1 MHRSLCVALLA
12 VVAGTAGHAFAQGAA
27 APAPAAAAD
36 PLADK
41 VLSLGEQAPP
51 IRNATWIKGEPVT
64 EWVKGQIYILDFWAT
79 WCGPCVQAIPH
90 MNEVQ
95 EKYKDKGVNV
105 IGVAIWPR
113 KGQRETKAYVEA
125 GRPAPLNYRVAEDD
139 KLGTSARSFMDS
151 TNSGGIPRVI
161 IVDREGRFAWIG
173 HPMDGMDDALEQIV
187 AGTYDIKKVADGQ
200 KAAAEKINKGQEL
213 MSEFSKAQM
222 AAEWAKAVEIADQM
236 IAHDPD
242 LFTNAAIYKYV
253 IVLTKLKDTTRAA
266 EVGRM
271 LVDGPLAKNPQA
283 LGLLSRVIVD
293 EESIPNESRDYPLAL
308 AAATR
313 SNEIAEGKDANAQAA
328 LAAVALNNK
337 EYDKAVGHAERALA
351 LVKDQPQ
358 VAEVFQAR
366 LDEYRSARNKAT
378 GGASNSAPKGE

>member
-1 MHRSLCVALLA
+1 MHRSICVAMLA
-12 VVAGTAGHAFAQGAA
+12 FVAGHAAPASGQGDAA
-27 APAPAAAAD
+27 APAAPAVAAD

-51 IRNATWIKGEPVT
+51 IRNATWLKGEPVT

-113 KGQRETKAYVEA
+113 KGQRDTKAYVEA

-139 KLGTSARSFMDS
+139 KGGTSARSFMDS

-161 IVDREGRFAWIG
+161 IVDRDGRFAWIG
-173 HPMDGMDDALEQIV
+173 HPLDGMDEALEQIV
-187 AGTYDIKKVADGQ
+187 AGKYDINKVADEQ
-200 KAAAEKINKGQEL
+200 KAAADKINRSQQL
-213 MSEFSKAQM
+213 MSEFSRAQM
-222 AAEWAKAVEIADQM
+222 AEEWPKAVEIADQM

-253 IVLTKLKDTTRAA
+253 MVLTKLNDRPKAA
-266 EVGRM
+266 EVGKM

-283 LGLLSRVIVD
+283 LGLLGRVIVD
-293 EESIPNESRDYPLAL
+293 EESIPADARDYKLAL
-308 AAATR
+308 AAASR
-313 SNEIAEGKDANAQAA
+313 SNELSEGKDANALAA
-328 LAAVALNNK
+328 LAAVALNDK
-337 EYDKAVGHAERALA
+337 EYDKAVTHAEKALE
-351 LVKDQPQ
+351 LVKDQEQ
-358 VAEVFQAR
+358 IAEVFQAR
-366 LDEYRSARNKAT
+366 LDECRSARDKA
-378 GGASNSAPKGE
+378 AKGE